1 MAVQVF
7 KIPDSL
13 KKDMRYSFCPGCDH
27 GVAVRLVA
35 ELIDEMGLKEK
46 TVAPASIGCSVCLY
60 DFMDVDLV
68 EAPHGR
74 ALASATGIKRAHPD
88 KFVFTYQGDGDFASI
103 GLAESL
109 HAALRGEKV
118 STIVINNTT
127 YGMTGGQLGPT
138 TLIGQVTTTSTTGR
152 TVEDYGYPIK
162 MAELVALCDGTAYS
176 ARVSLDTVANI
187 RKAKQAIKKAFEVQ
201 LQGLGFGFVEIL
213 STCPTNWHMS
223 PTQAHERVRNEMM
236 KVFKP
241 GVYKDVTANIIPAL
255 ATSQN
260 TGNIG

>member
-7 KIPDSL
+7 KIPNTL
-13 KKDMRYSFCPGCDH
+13 RKDTKYTFCPGCDH

-35 ELIDEMGLKEK
+35 EVLEELGIAEK
-46 TVAPASIGCSVCLY
+46 SILTASIGCSVTAY
-60 DFMDVDLV
+60 DFLNVDAI

-74 ALASATGIKRAHPD
+74 ALAVATGVKRARPD

-109 HAALRGEKV
+109 HAALRGENL
-118 STIVINNTT
+118 TAICINNTT

-138 TLIGQVTTTSTTGR
+138 TILGQKTTTSPTGR
-152 TVEDYGYPIK
+152 NVEYYGYPIK
-162 MAELVALCDGTAYS
+162 IAEHVALCDGTAYS
-176 ARVSLDTVANI
+176 ARVSLDTVGNI

-213 STCPTNWHMS
+213 STCPTNWRMT
-223 PTQAHERVRNEMM
+223 PDKAHDRVREEMM
-236 KVFKP
+236 PVFKP
-241 GVYKDVTANIIPAL
+241 GVYKDITAETNK
-255 ATSQN
+255 
-260 TGNIG
+260 

>member
-74 ALASATGIKRAHPD
+74 ALASATGIKRARPD
-88 KFVFTYQGDGDFASI
+88 KFVFTYQGDGDLPQS
-103 GLAESL
+103 
-109 HAALRGEKV
+109 V
-118 STIVINNTT
+118 W
-127 YGMTGGQLGPT
+127 
-138 TLIGQVTTTSTTGR
+138 
-152 TVEDYGYPIK
+152 
-162 MAELVALCDGTAYS
+162 
-176 ARVSLDTVANI
+176 
-187 RKAKQAIKKAFEVQ
+187 RKAYTQHFAVKKSAQSLLITQ
-201 LQGLGFGFVEIL
+201 L
-213 STCPTNWHMS
+213 
-223 PTQAHERVRNEMM
+223 
-236 KVFKP
+236 
-241 GVYKDVTANIIPAL
+241 TA
-255 ATSQN
+255 
-260 TGNIG
+260 